1 MLIGENARRLQ
12 GFAWY
17 VRKRPGP
24 DPPGLGEH
32 PFEGLD
38 AEFRPHCWPI
48 GPGGAG
54 VRNRGTGPAFLV
66 VTPTVTFG
74 PPEVGRAW
82 QIEPAELDGFRTED
96 GRIRLVDME
105 PLRTQWGTVAEC
117 VFEDES
123 QPTAGPFPR
132 LRAGASRL
140 S

>member
-17 VRKRPGP
+17 VRRRPGP
-24 DPPGLGEH
+24 ETPGLGQH
-32 PFEGLD
+32 PFEGV
-38 AEFRPHCWPI
+38 AAAFRPLCWPI
-48 GPGGAG
+48 GPGAG

-105 PLRTQWGTVAEC
+105 RLRTPWGTVEEC
-117 VFEDES
+117 LFADES
-123 QPTAGPFPR
+123 RPA
-132 LRAGASRL
+132 ADA
-140 S
+140 